1 MRPNGI
7 LPAGL
12 GNARFKLYGLL
23 ALAWSVLRCRIPCR
37 MLLWRRAGT
46 GAVLVFDSLRVT
58 RHAGQVVV
66 AGDPGQPVGKGVL
79 LVTHQVIVSLPP

>member
-1 MRPNGI
+1 MVCPTMSH
-7 LPAGL
+7 PVPDASM
-12 GNARFKLYGLL
+12 A
-23 ALAWSVLRCRIPCR
+23 
-37 MLLWRRAGT
+37 T